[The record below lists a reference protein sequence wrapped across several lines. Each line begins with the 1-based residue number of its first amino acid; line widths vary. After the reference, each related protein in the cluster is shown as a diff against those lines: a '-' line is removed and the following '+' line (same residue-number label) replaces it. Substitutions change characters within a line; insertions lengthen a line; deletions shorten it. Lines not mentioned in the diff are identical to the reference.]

1 MRELPEPTRFV
12 SHASDRAKLSVWLSE
27 WEVDH
32 ALGEPEDIPSREGEV
47 ECSSADRELFR
58 SLVRPFDGDVS
69 EGQVRMM
76 SPRLFPDELLPV
88 CLAVL
93 RDWGDDLYLCAP
105 FSPYQ
110 TPAVQGELWTGR
122 VHFTQSVLQLWNACI
137 LREGVVSES
146 WLCSELTSGELI
158 DAFAVFRYIMT
169 GVGLPERLLGRIGPP
184 IHSDSDPR
192 HAYQSIECA
201 KLSGLFRA

>member
-1 MRELPEPTRFV
+1 MRELPEPRFV
-12 SHASDRAKLSVWLSE
+12 SHACDRAKLACWLLEWEMDQALSE
-27 WEVDH
+27 T
-32 ALGEPEDIPSREGEV
+32 EDISSSNGEV
-47 ECSSADRELFR
+47 TCSSADYELLR
-58 SLVRPFDGDVS
+58 DLVRPFDGEVR
-69 EGQVRMM
+69 EGEVRMM
-76 SPRLFPDELLPV
+76 SPGLFPDELLPV

-93 RDWGDDLYLCAP
+93 CDWGDGLYLCAP

-146 WLCSELTSGELI
+146 WSRSELTSTELV

-201 KLSGLFRA
+201 KLFRT